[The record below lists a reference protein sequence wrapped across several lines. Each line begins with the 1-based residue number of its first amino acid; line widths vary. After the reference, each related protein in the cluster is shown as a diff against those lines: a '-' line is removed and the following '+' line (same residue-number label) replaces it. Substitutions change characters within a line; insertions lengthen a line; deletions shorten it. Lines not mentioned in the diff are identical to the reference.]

1 MSDVLKDWLTAFH
14 PLPIEG
20 IGTLQW
26 QRSPAELDASGSL
39 VMAPRWSLLL
49 TTESSAGSMS
59 DFFDRLSRFSF
70 LPVNEV
76 QRQYQEWLAAV
87 QKADLPVSIWGVGIL
102 SKQPNGVWQ
111 FKASDF
117 PSGPAASLSALP
129 LISAAPRAGWD
140 LLSRVA
146 LVVGLIALGWVV
158 WSGQQQGFRSTLIR
172 SQFKL
177 PVQAVDAQEP
187 YQEIR

>member
-26 QRSPAELDASGSL
+26 QRFSAELDATGSS
-39 VMAPRWSLLL
+39 VSAPRWSLHF
-49 TTESSAGSMS
+49 TTESDTGPMS
-59 DFFDRLSRFSF
+59 DFFDRLSRFSL
-70 LPVNEV
+70 LPVHEV
-76 QRQYQEWLAAV
+76 QRQYQEWLTAV
-87 QKADLPVSIWGVGIL
+87 RKADAPVSIWGAGVL
-102 SKQPNGVWQ
+102 SKQADGAWQ
-111 FKASDF
+111 FKGSDF
-117 PSGPAASLSALP
+117 PSGPAASLSVLP
-129 LISAAPRAGWD
+129 LISTAPRAGWD

-146 LVVGLIALGWVV
+146 LVVGSIALGWVI

-172 SQFKL
+172 SQYKL
-177 PVQAVDAQEP
+177 PIQSAASVEP